1 MYDISCMVKVEGR
14 GRGVVGAEVVEV
26 AGVVVNFKGGCVGAF
41 VEEKG
46 VDVCRCRGKGC
57 WSSCR
62 VERESVWGWWLK

>member
-1 MYDISCMVKVEGR
+1 MGVDVEGK
-14 GRGVVGAEVVEV
+14 GV
-26 AGVVVNFKGGCVGAF
+26 GVVVKGGGVGAF